1 MYFLPIN
8 NCTTI
13 QFVTFRTLTTS
24 SGVKMMQFG
33 AKLYKNI
40 YISLIQGISCKQNF
54 GFQQLNFTKK
64 KSILYFYSQIIAY
77 QYPHSIL
84 NNIEISPSAV
94 IHNSGD

>member
-1 MYFLPIN
+1 MCFLPIN
-8 NCTTI
+8 NCTTT

-24 SGVKMMQFG
+24 PGVKMMQFG

-40 YISLIQGISCKQNF
+40 YIFNAGDFILAKFWISTIK
-54 GFQQLNFTKK
+54 LYKK
-64 KSILYFYSQIIAY
+64 KSVLYFYSQIIVY

-94 IHNSGD
+94 ILNSGD